1 MSKNIINVG
10 IIGLQ
15 GYGGS
20 YFHTFARRND
30 VRVLG
35 ICDTLPEALAAKKAE
50 YNVPFAGTDYREL
63 LAQPIDAVFI
73 ATPHF
78 LHHRMTMD
86 ALQAGKHVLCEKP
99 LALTWQHAEEMART
113 ARSVGKLLGCHYNQR
128 VNFPTLVI
136 CEALAKGLLGEVY
149 QFNAAWMARHTSFMF
164 DPVTTWRQSRE
175 KSGGGILIGRGSHL
189 IDAVLYMLGHPPV
202 QSVYATVTNRLTGY
216 EVEDLAMATIRLA
229 GGCTV
234 QIDCSYVAH
243 HAAYK
248 ERFGYEVLGTRG
260 GLFFEKTDGVEV
272 CRCGGCHL
280 PSSEWISYE
289 DQIDLDAIRRRNVQS
304 VVDDFLDAIQ
314 QERDP
319 LVTGEQ
325 AANVTR
331 ILEAAY
337 ESAREGKVITL

>member
-1 MSKNIINVG
+1 MSQRIVNVG

-15 GYGGS
+15 GFGGS
-20 YFHTFARRND
+20 YFDTFFRRSD

-35 ICDTLPEALAAKKAE
+35 ICDTNPTALAAKQAAHH
-50 YNVPFAGTDYREL
+50 VPFACEDYRDL
-63 LAQPIDAVFI
+63 LVQPIDAVFI

-86 ALQAGKHVLCEKP
+86 ALRAGKHVLCEKP
-99 LALTWQHAEEMART
+99 LALTWQHAHEMART
-113 ARSVGKLLGCHYNQR
+113 ARSAGRFLGCHYNQR
-128 VNFPTLVI
+128 AGFPTLVI
-136 CEALAKGLLGEVY
+136 REALAKGLLGEVY
-149 QFNAAWMARHTSFMF
+149 RFNAAWMARHTAFMF

-202 QSVYATVTNRLTGY
+202 QCVYATVANRITGY
-216 EVEDLAMATIRLA
+216 EVEDLAAATLRLA

-243 HAAYK
+243 HAAFN

-260 GLFFEKTDGVEV
+260 GLFFEKTDGAEV
-272 CRCGGCHL
+272 CRCGGCRL
-280 PSSEWISYE
+280 PSSQWVSYE
-289 DQIDLDAIRRRNVQS
+289 DQLDLNAIRQQKVPS
-304 VVDDFLDAIQ
+304 VIDDFLDAILAG
-314 QERDP
+314 RDP

-325 AANVTR
+325 AATVTR

-337 ESAREGKVITL
+337 ESAREGQVVTL